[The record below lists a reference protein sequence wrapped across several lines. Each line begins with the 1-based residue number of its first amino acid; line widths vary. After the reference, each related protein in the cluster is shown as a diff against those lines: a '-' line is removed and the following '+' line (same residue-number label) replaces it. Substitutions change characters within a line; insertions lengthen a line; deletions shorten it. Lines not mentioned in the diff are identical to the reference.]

1 MSGVSSGLH
10 LASGEERSMNDIVI
24 KLGEAVCQ
32 VGAGLAG
39 IGQARC
45 YDTYSMQKLGYA
57 LVTSLMLLLL
67 WSRAW
72 SRTG

>member
-1 MSGVSSGLH
+1 
-10 LASGEERSMNDIVI
+10 MNDIVI
-24 KLGEAVCQ
+24 KLGEVACQ
-32 VGAGLAG
+32 AASGLAG

-45 YDTYSMQKLGYA
+45 YDTYSMQNLGYA
-57 LVTSLMLLLL
+57 LATSLLLVLL